1 MNCITRVG
9 LFTVLGLVLFAG
21 CSKSGSSDGTTASN
35 GTSDTA
41 AETAVV
47 NPADLSNNPAAK
59 AAADFLDAL
68 LKGDTQR
75 ASARLTPAAMQRIVS
90 SGKQFSPPGLDN
102 AAFRVVEVRSPSESQ
117 SIVLCQLSDLSAA
130 TPQTEEMCCVLR
142 KVENDWRVCGIAHG
156 SNDQPWTLD
165 DFESG
170 KSHRIPGQGMSSG
183 NGGMVQNNSASS
195 PTQVAPVSPPAP
207 VGMPQVG
214 QSNPN
219 ANPNYSA
226 APGTAGL
233 GMPSVGA
240 PTNQPYQPQAP
251 YTAQGPQ
258 PTDQR

>member
-1 MNCITRVG
+1 MNCISRVG
-9 LFTVLGLVLFAG
+9 LFTVLGLGLLAG
-21 CSKSGSSDGTTASN
+21 CSKSGSSDGTAATSN

-41 AETAVV
+41 VETAVV

-75 ASARLTPAAMQRIVS
+75 ASARLTPDAMQRIVS

-102 AAFRVVEVRSPSESQ
+102 ATFRVVEVRSPSESQ
-117 SIVLCQLSDLSAA
+117 SIVLCQLSDLSQA
-130 TPQTEEMCCVLR
+130 TPHTEEMCCVLR

-156 SNDQPWTLD
+156 SNEQPWILD

-170 KSHRIPGQGMSSG
+170 KSQRIPGQGMSSG
-183 NGGMVQNNSASS
+183 NSGMVQNSSAPS
-195 PTQVAPVSPPAP
+195 PTQVAPVSPQAP
-207 VGMPQVG
+207 VGMPPV
-214 QSNPN
+214 QSNYNSP
-219 ANPNYSA
+219 
-226 APGTAGL
+226 APGTTGL

-240 PTNQPYQPQAP
+240 PTNQPYQAQAP

-258 PTDQR
+258 PTEQR